1 MMKKTSKNPRRPQGP
16 TRRNGK
22 LNPSQF
28 ESNVKGTHRFRFA
41 ATAAVTQ
48 KSITDSSVIG
58 ALGGFCT
65 IVNNQVSCWVNSFR
79 IKKIEVWGAPQTL
92 GSPSTV
98 SVEWFGFGNSPNL
111 EISDTTLSVSQ
122 NAHVVTRPP
131 PNALCHFWQK
141 QTNTALFN
149 LSCTANSIIDITVDY
164 VLVDQ
169 DTAALAIA
177 VAAGVVGTPYY
188 LALDQQ
194 TGTHNFV
201 PVSLATTF

>member
-1 MMKKTSKNPRRPQGP
+1 MMKKTSKNSRRGK
-16 TRRNGK
+16 TSRRNINI
-22 LNPSQF
+22 NPSQF
-28 ESNVKGTHRFRFA
+28 ESNVKGSHRYRFT
-41 ATAAVTQ
+41 ATAAATQ

-65 IVNNQVSCWVNSFR
+65 VVNNQVSCWVNSFR
-79 IKKIEVWGAPQTL
+79 IRRIEVWGAPQAL

-98 SVEWFGFGNSPNL
+98 SIEWFGFGNSPNL
-111 EISDTTLSVSQ
+111 EFSDTSLSVSQ
-122 NAHVVTRPP
+122 NAHVVTTPP
-131 PNALCHFWQK
+131 VNSLCHFWQK

-149 LSCTANSIIDITVDY
+149 VSCTANSVIDIYVDY
-164 VLVDQ
+164 VMVDQ

-201 PVSLATTF
+201 PISLATTS